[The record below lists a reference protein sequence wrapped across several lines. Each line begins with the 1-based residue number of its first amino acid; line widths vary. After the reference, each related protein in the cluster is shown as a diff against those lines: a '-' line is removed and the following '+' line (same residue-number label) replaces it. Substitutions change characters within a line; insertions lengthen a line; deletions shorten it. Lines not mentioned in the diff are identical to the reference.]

1 MGHGQ
6 ILPTGNI
13 ARQRKVPAQE
23 PLRKV
28 FYIGGMELWIALGAA
43 ALLVFFLISQYNK
56 LIRLNVAVDEAWAQI
71 EVQLQRRSDLIPN
84 LVETVKGY
92 ASHENATF
100 EKVVQARAAA
110 TSATAV
116 PDVAA
121 ADGMLTQAL
130 RGLLAVAENYPDL
143 KASANFLS
151 LQEELAT
158 TENKVGFA
166 RQFYNDNVRAL
177 NVAIKTVPS
186 SFFVGFAKVSEREF
200 YEVDDPQARNVPKVQ
215 F

>member
-1 MGHGQ
+1 
-6 ILPTGNI
+6 
-13 ARQRKVPAQE
+13 
-23 PLRKV
+23 
-28 FYIGGMELWIALGAA
+28 MELLIALGAA

-92 ASHENATF
+92 ASHESATF

-121 ADGMLTQAL
+121 ADGMLTQA
-130 RGLLAVAENYPDL
+130 VAENYPDL

-158 TENKVGFA
+158 TENKVSFA